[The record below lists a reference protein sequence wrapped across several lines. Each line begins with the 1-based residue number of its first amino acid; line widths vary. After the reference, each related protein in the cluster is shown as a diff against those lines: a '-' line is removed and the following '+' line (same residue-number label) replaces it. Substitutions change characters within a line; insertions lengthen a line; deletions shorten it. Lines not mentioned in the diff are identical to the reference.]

1 MGMTTRLALW
11 LVFAAG
17 VVLAASGLLPWYE
30 FNEARLHISGLQA
43 HTVSSIGD
51 GYILLV
57 LGTLCAA
64 LAAWQI
70 VIGRLNGLAL
80 IGIAVMSSVALG
92 IAITDLF
99 NPGNVCGSAYFTDQS
114 SHLSCIRGSG
124 DVFFVAGEGYVTGFV
139 WLALGLS
146 LFVGLMAIALP
157 LIEDYLYE
165 DVSDAVDDR
174 PRSNLGVTTQTVL
187 RMIIWLTAV
196 LAMLAFVPWLDA
208 HTLNVS
214 ADGPRSMTAFGDA
227 VLFAC
232 VALAGAFLASQM
244 ARDPSEL
251 LWGALVVA
259 GGVLFVFAGAEITES
274 TQGCTSNGTVL
285 GFMNGFGCLREGG
298 YALSAGQIVLWV
310 LLSLSALVAIL
321 ALGLPIIE
329 TFSRDATNG
338 EGHDEWA

>member
-1 MGMTTRLALW
+1 
-11 LVFAAG
+11 
-17 VVLAASGLLPWYE
+17 VLAATGLLPWYE
-30 FNEARLHISGLQA
+30 FNEARHNISGLHV
-43 HTVSSIGD
+43 HTVSSVGD

-80 IGIAVMSSVALG
+80 IAIAVMSTAALG

-99 NPGNVCGSAYFTDQS
+99 GPGNICGPASFTNYS
-114 SHLSCIRGSG
+114 PHLACVGGSG
-124 DVFFVAGEGYVTGFV
+124 DVFYSAGEGYVSGFV
-139 WLALGLS
+139 WLAIGLS
-146 LFVGLMAIALP
+146 LFALLTAIALP

-165 DVSDAVDDR
+165 DVSETDSRQTVQA
-174 PRSNLGVTTQTVL
+174 SNIGLTTQTVL
-187 RMIIWLTAV
+187 RMIIWLSAA
-196 LAMLAFVPWLDA
+196 LALLAFVPWFDA
-208 HTLNVS
+208 HTLNIS
-214 ADGPRSMTAFGDA
+214 ADGPRSMTALSDA
-227 VLFAC
+227 VLFASIAIGC
-232 VALAGAFLASQM
+232 AFLASQM
-244 ARDPSEL
+244 LRDPSEL
-251 LWGALVVA
+251 VWAALVVA

-285 GFMNGFGCLREGG
+285 GFLSGFGCLREGG

-310 LLSLSALVAIL
+310 VLSLSALVAIL